1 MKKINKKLI
10 LFILINVCILERLV
24 SEEREGTATPVGFR
38 GSRAKNPESPVPVF
52 FLGPRPAPQ
61 TGTTPPKKKT
71 RKPVISLSPR
81 PLNGVN
87 QSLIRRQIPG
97 FAQNPGFASPG
108 GTAPRPPPGAPGSPG
123 GVGSPRRPSD
133 GGPSLP
139 PVGPLAPRG
148 GRDPPTPSGGTPG
161 LLPHGWRGSPPCPA
175 PQSPP
180 SSPLSTG
187 NRRAGQKIS
196 ENRKIFQP
204 IPISNN
210 MHR

>member
-1 MKKINKKLI
+1 M
-10 LFILINVCILERLV
+10 

-97 FAQNPGFASPG
+97 FDQNPGFASPG
-108 GTAPRPPPGAPGSPG
+108 GTAPRPHPGPLSPRVGWGPPTPVGRGTLLAPGGAPGPPG
-123 GVGSPRRPSD
+123 WEGPPDPVGGYPGPPDPRAARV
-133 GGPSLP
+133 PSLSCP
-139 PVGPLAPRG
+139 PV
-148 GRDPPTPSGGTPG
+148 PPK
-161 LLPHGWRGSPPCPA
+161 
-175 PQSPP
+175 QSPFYW
-180 SSPLSTG
+180 
-187 NRRAGQKIS
+187 
-196 ENRKIFQP
+196 E
-204 IPISNN
+204 
-210 MHR
+210 